1 MVTRSYY
8 VPSVLQ
14 LGDNIPIPELP
25 SLEERGNEDNAGDEN
40 VMSKVDGE
48 RGANIAQGNI
58 EERDGGGEEEKG
70 ESITQDSTGNRGG
83 DEKKAEKKD
92 PPKEDKID
100 INLVSKVR
108 STP

>member
-25 SLEERGNEDNAGDEN
+25 SLEETSNDDKAGDEN

-48 RGANIAQGNI
+48 RGDNIAQGNI
-58 EERDGGGEEEKG
+58 EERDGEGEGERG
-70 ESITQDSTGNRGG
+70 ESVTQDSTGNRGG
-83 DEKKAEKKD
+83 DEKKVEKKD

-108 STP
+108 SIP